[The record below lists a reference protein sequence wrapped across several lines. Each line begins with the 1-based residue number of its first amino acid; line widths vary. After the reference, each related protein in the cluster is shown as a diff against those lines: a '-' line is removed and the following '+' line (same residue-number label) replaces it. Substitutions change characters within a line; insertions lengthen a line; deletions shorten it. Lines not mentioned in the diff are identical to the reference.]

1 MSEEPKQ
8 NEETDSVNSSWFDLP
23 SLSDLS
29 NEEFQEFKRH
39 TDCLEKVA
47 GVMKDGNIQFLLYSL
62 YKKGCTKNINIEC
75 KPCDREDIGAYFSME
90 NGKGNVTICENN
102 TLRGLKSNITH
113 ELVHAYD
120 YCRADLDNTT
130 CKELACTEIRA
141 AMLSG
146 ECTMAKELLR
156 GEVGFIG
163 HMKKCVKRR
172 ATLSVGMHPHC
183 QGVIAQKAVVDV
195 FDACFEDREPFGVI
209 PSPDKAHRFVS

>member
-1 MSEEPKQ
+1 
-8 NEETDSVNSSWFDLP
+8 
-23 SLSDLS
+23 
-29 NEEFQEFKRH
+29 
-39 TDCLEKVA
+39 
-47 GVMKDGNIQFLLYSL
+47 
-62 YKKGCTKNINIEC
+62 
-75 KPCDREDIGAYFSME
+75 
-90 NGKGNVTICENN
+90 
-102 TLRGLKSNITH
+102 
-113 ELVHAYD
+113 
-120 YCRADLDNTT
+120 
-130 CKELACTEIRA
+130 
-141 AMLSG
+141 MLSG